1 MKSRKNELACF
12 SLHVK
17 VLRNDN
23 FLKGKE
29 IQSLPRRLNLLTN
42 NDETHNTS
50 VCTTISDP
58 QIVDHKAV
66 PDNSENPIFDGTEA
80 SNIAK
85 PVRVSLM
92 EENEDD
98 INNMCVDEPQ
108 NFSTLEEKIRMDIDD
123 LLKENIEILFG
134 KKFQASVDDLQV
146 EVAKLKE
153 KKQDRATKNQQSDIH
168 PIYRN
173 LREL

>member
-1 MKSRKNELACF
+1 
-12 SLHVK
+12 
-17 VLRNDN
+17 
-23 FLKGKE
+23 
-29 IQSLPRRLNLLTN
+29 
-42 NDETHNTS
+42 
-50 VCTTISDP
+50 
-58 QIVDHKAV
+58 
-66 PDNSENPIFDGTEA
+66 
-80 SNIAK
+80 
-85 PVRVSLM
+85 M

-98 INNMCVDEPQ
+98 INIMCVDEPQ

-123 LLKENIEILFG
+123 LLKENIEFWLRFSTSFYQI